1 MFRLI
6 TLLSEKLRC
15 NMKFDEII
23 NKLLSVVVSGSREE
37 ALRSSKNWLS
47 QDRSLYV
54 TDAETFNSSLEK
66 LYEFNGKVSSRFSRK
81 TVFDYISKQVPRLK
95 STDNSQTIEAEE
107 FYKDF
112 LVAKPKSVTVKSPIS
127 GIRLD
132 NCVREFSLGD
142 YKFGFMG
149 DLTIPMSNES
159 GMFISV
165 TIENVY
171 DSSIA
176 IYKAETAFLDFVRLV
191 VFISGKLDKSIFIS
205 LGLPLSPDMSHEQM
219 YVNTSSYQ
227 VTDLD
232 GNLLSGNISNKLVE
246 KIPVN
251 NPFFCENKYFHNF
264 WKLLSNKINNRKMTD
279 MESRM
284 LNSALAL
291 GESAF
296 TKDKKN
302 SVIYTCMSLE
312 LMFSFD
318 EVGFYQRSIGE
329 KLSDI
334 FTFVVATN
342 KEARREISNLFKKVY
357 RMRSAIVHGG
367 DKELTDENLL
377 INHLMRNAIAN
388 MMNDEKYHNIKNI
401 SQIYE
406 MLRDAQ
412 NSY

>member
-1 MFRLI
+1 MKFSEI
-6 TLLSEKLRC
+6 IVQLLSSVAYGSKEDALHSPKSW
-15 NMKFDEII
+15 I
-23 NKLLSVVVSGSREE
+23 NH
-37 ALRSSKNWLS
+37 
-47 QDRSLYV
+47 QCFLYV
-54 TDAETFNSSLEK
+54 ADAEAFNNCLEK
-66 LYEFNGKVSSRFSRK
+66 LYEFDSNISSRFSRK
-81 TVFDYISKQVPRLK
+81 TIFEYIGKQVPRLK
-95 STDNSQTIEAEE
+95 LADANQTVEAED
-107 FYKDF
+107 FYKEF
-112 LVAKPKSVTVKSPIS
+112 LVVESKSVTVKSPIS

-132 NCVREFSLGD
+132 NGVREFSLGD

-149 DLTIPMSNES
+149 DLTMPMSNES

-165 TIENVY
+165 TIDNVY
-171 DSSIA
+171 DTNIA
-176 IYKAETAFLDFVRLV
+176 IHKAESAFLDFIRLV

-205 LGLPLSPDMSHEQM
+205 LGLPLNPNMSPEQM
-219 YVNTSSYQ
+219 YVSTSSYQ
-227 VTDLD
+227 VTDSD
-232 GNLLSGNISNKLVE
+232 GNILSGNISNKLVE

-251 NPFFCENKYFHNF
+251 NPFFSENKDFHKL
-264 WKLLSNKINNRKMTD
+264 WGLLSKKINSRKITD
-279 MESRM
+279 MESRL

-302 SVIYTCMSLE
+302 SVLYTCMSLE

-334 FTFVVATN
+334 FTFVLATD
-342 KEARREISNLFKKVY
+342 KETRRETAKLFKKVY

-367 DKELTDENLL
+367 DKELTDENLF
-377 INHLMRNAIAN
+377 INYLMRGAIGN
-388 MMNDEKYHNIKNI
+388 MMNNEKYHNIKNI
-401 SQIYE
+401 SQMYE

>member
-1 MFRLI
+1 
-6 TLLSEKLRC
+6 
-15 NMKFDEII
+15 MKFNEII
-23 NKLLSVVVSGSREE
+23 IKLLSVVVNGSREE
-37 ALRSSKNWLS
+37 ALRSSKNWFNH
-47 QDRSLYV
+47 QRSLYV

-66 LYEFNGKVSSRFSRK
+66 LYEFDSKISSRFSRK
-81 TVFDYISKQVPRLK
+81 TVFDHISKQVPWLK
-95 STDNSQTIEAEE
+95 SNDNSQAIEAEE
-107 FYKDF
+107 FYKEF
-112 LVAKPKSVTVKSPIS
+112 LAVESKSVTVKSPIS

-132 NCVREFSLGD
+132 NGVREFSLGD

-165 TIENVY
+165 TLENIY
-171 DSSIA
+171 DTSIA

-191 VFISGKLDKSIFIS
+191 VFISGKLDNSIFIS
-205 LGLPLSPDMSHEQM
+205 LGLPLSPSMNHERM
-219 YVNTSSYQ
+219 YVSTSSYQ
-227 VTDLD
+227 VSDSD

-251 NPFFCENKYFHNF
+251 NPFFSENKDFHNL
-264 WKLLSNKINNRKMTD
+264 WGLLSNKINNRKMTD
-279 MESRM
+279 MESRL

-291 GESAF
+291 GESAV

-334 FTFVVATN
+334 FTFVVATD
-342 KEARREISNLFKKVY
+342 KEARRETSKLFKKVY

-377 INHLMRNAIAN
+377 VNLLMRGAIGD
-388 MMNDEKYHNIKNI
+388 MMNNEKYHNIKNI
-401 SQIYE
+401 SQVYE